1 MSEILPTIENNSD
14 STINGTYNE
23 DVIKATINLDIVQ
36 ALKKFTN
43 KNIMLV
49 AKLLRLNG
57 SLTFGEL
64 QNKTALSINLLNHA
78 LHEMK
83 KSNLVTQISKRY
95 YLTKFCA
102 VLLDSIDRLRIEIR
116 NISAENDELF
126 APVMAT

>member
-23 DVIKATINLDIVQ
+23 DVIKATINLDVVQ